1 MGELHNPSY
10 KFGVFGAT
18 KAYVHALSHKLRE
31 VWGDKIDI
39 MTVIPRQTKS
49 YTCCVNY
56 CFTSTPEAHARAV
69 MDQLGYE
76 NTTYGPLMHDLE
88 YQLRLKMFIWS
99 KYIISDY

>member
-1 MGELHNPSY
+1 
-10 KFGVFGAT
+10 
-18 KAYVHALSHKLRE
+18 
-31 VWGDKIDI
+31 

-88 YQLRLKMFIWS
+88 YQLRLEMFIWS
-99 KYIISDY
+99 RYNITSDLNLGGIINSHKQYFIPNF